1 MNSNIKAIIRQLNE
15 LQKGKPWVGETFDKK
30 LAAITAKEAFR
41 RPLPQLHSVAE
52 LIAHLTSWRKDM
64 ILKIQTGKGS
74 LTTDS
79 HENWPT
85 NSELES
91 IGWEK
96 LKEAYKK
103 SLSDVIML
111 LQSKDD
117 QFLDE
122 HYYDID
128 FKGTY
133 PYSFAIE
140 GMLHHDIY
148 HLGQMGLV
156 IKLIKENTE
165 G

>member
-1 MNSNIKAIIRQLNE
+1 
-15 LQKGKPWVGETFDKK
+15 
-30 LAAITAKEAFR
+30 
-41 RPLPQLHSVAE
+41 
-52 LIAHLTSWRKDM
+52 
-64 ILKIQTGKGS
+64 
-74 LTTDS
+74 
-79 HENWPT
+79 
-85 NSELES
+85 
-91 IGWEK
+91 
-96 LKEAYKK
+96 
-103 SLSDVIML
+103 ML

>member
-30 LAAITAKEAFR
+30 LAAITAKEAFK
-41 RPLPQLHSVAE
+41 RPLPNIHSVAE

-74 LTTDS
+74 LTTDG

-96 LKEAYKK
+96 LKEAYKN
-103 SLSDVIML
+103 SLSDVIMF